1 MMIGIVGKTNVGK
14 SSFFKAA
21 TLLDVEIENR
31 KFVTIN
37 PNVGIA
43 YVSTDCVC

>member
-1 MMIGIVGKTNVGK
+1 MLIGICGKTNVGK

-21 TLLDVEIENR
+21 TLIDVEISNR

-37 PNVGIA
+37 PNIGIS
-43 YVSTDCVC
+43 YVTVDCV